1 MNILEKII
9 AYKHKEVALL
19 KEIKPISMLEKS
31 SFMDRPIV
39 SMSQHII
46 NPVKSGIIAEI
57 KRKSPSKDIINAE
70 ISVEKIGQ
78 GYENA
83 GVSGISVL
91 TDTHFFGGTTED
103 LIAVRK
109 KVNIPVLRKDFMID
123 EYQIIEAKAMGA
135 DTILLIAAG
144 ISKEKCFALA
154 EFAQSFGLETLL
166 EVHNENEYYTHFNK
180 HISMVGVNNRNLET
194 FEVSTE
200 ISKNVSKILP
210 KEIVKISESGIS
222 HIETVLD
229 LKQYDFQGF
238 LLGEAFMKHPE
249 PQLACQKFINEIN
262 KKEAL

>member
-9 AYKHKEVALL
+9 AYKHKEVVLL
-19 KEIKPISMLEKS
+19 KQKKPISVLEKS
-31 SFMDRPIV
+31 NFMEKPII
-39 SMSQHII
+39 SMSKQII
-46 NPVKSGIIAEI
+46 NPNKSGIIAEI
-57 KRKSPSKDIINAE
+57 KRKSPSKNIINDE

-91 TDTHFFGGTTED
+91 TDTYFFGGTTKD
-103 LIAVRK
+103 LIAVRNL
-109 KVNIPVLRKDFMID
+109 VSVPILRKDFMID

-144 ISKEKCFALA
+144 LTKEKCFALA

-166 EVHNENEYYTHFNK
+166 EVHSESEYYTHFNK

-200 ISKNVSKILP
+200 ISKSVSKILP

-222 HIETVLD
+222 KPETIVD
-229 LKQYDFQGF
+229 LKQYGFQGF

-249 PQLACQKFINEIN
+249 PEEACKDFIQKIN
-262 KKEAL
+262 KR